1 MFRAT
6 LLTVLVCL
14 HYCASTGPWHPKR
27 NPPPSSVAGGPSVR
41 ATLVSRPIAFEPNE
55 GQFDKDVRFVGRA
68 ANHSVGVTDDELIM
82 VWTGD
87 ATMNDRGA
95 DVVRMRLVGAERT
108 SVEAE
113 EELPGKVNH
122 LIGNDRSNWHTNL
135 RTFAKVRRPDAYAG
149 IDVMYYGTGE
159 RLEYDFVVGPGRDPN
174 AIRIAVDGAQLLE
187 VTDDGDLRMT
197 TAHGELRHHAPV
209 VYQDVDGRRV
219 SIAGRYV
226 EAPGATIGFA
236 VGPYDRSRPLV
247 IDPVIAYSTYIGGN
261 GQLGTS
267 SANNVAV
274 DASGYVYITGTAPPG
289 LPTLGGMPVFG
300 GTGGDAF
307 VIKLDPS
314 GVPVYSTYVGG
325 SAWDVSFGIA
335 VDPTG
340 AASIAGLTLSKNF
353 PTVNAYQPASK
364 PDPPGF
370 DHQTDAFA
378 AKLTPAGNDL
388 VYSTY
393 LGGTAGDTAAG
404 IATDPS
410 GNTYIVG
417 TTGAADFP
425 VLNAI
430 KPTLSGPVNSE
441 DGFIVKLGPGGAG
454 VYATFW
460 GGNGTI
466 DYLRDV
472 AADAAG
478 NVYVIGLSDSSNLP
492 LVNSFHGPYG
502 AVASAFVTKLSA
514 DGSTVLYGTHYG
526 GTGYTEGHAI
536 ALGPAGNIFI
546 AGVTAATNLPA
557 VNSYQPMHRGG
568 VYDMWVA
575 KFSLSGTTLDY
586 STYPEAPTTTS
597 PR

>member
-14 HYCASTGPWHPKR
+14 HYCASTGPWHPER

-135 RTFAKVRRPDAYAG
+135 RTFAKIRRPDAYAG
-149 IDVMYYGTGE
+149 IDVLYYGTGE

-274 DASGYVYITGTAPPG
+274 DASTSPEPHPWPAHTRRH
-289 LPTLGGMPVFG
+289 
-300 GTGGDAF
+300 
-307 VIKLDPS
+307 
-314 GVPVYSTYVGG
+314 
-325 SAWDVSFGIA
+325 
-335 VDPTG
+335 
-340 AASIAGLTLSKNF
+340 AGLRWDGRRRLC
-353 PTVNAYQPASK
+353 
-364 PDPPGF
+364 
-370 DHQTDAFA
+370 HQTRPLGSSRLLDLCRRIRGGRQLWDCCRSDRRRLYRRTDSLQEFSDRQRI
-378 AKLTPAGNDL
+378 PAGQQ
-388 VYSTY
+388 T
-393 LGGTAGDTAAG
+393 
-404 IATDPS
+404 
-410 GNTYIVG
+410 
-417 TTGAADFP
+417 
-425 VLNAI
+425 
-430 KPTLSGPVNSE
+430 
-441 DGFIVKLGPGGAG
+441 
-454 VYATFW
+454 
-460 GGNGTI
+460 
-466 DYLRDV
+466 
-472 AADAAG
+472 
-478 NVYVIGLSDSSNLP
+478 
-492 LVNSFHGPYG
+492 
-502 AVASAFVTKLSA
+502 
-514 DGSTVLYGTHYG
+514 
-526 GTGYTEGHAI
+526 
-536 ALGPAGNIFI
+536 
-546 AGVTAATNLPA
+546 
-557 VNSYQPMHRGG
+557 
-568 VYDMWVA
+568 
-575 KFSLSGTTLDY
+575 
-586 STYPEAPTTTS
+586 
-597 PR
+597 